1 MLRIFRDDRVIRMIN
16 SNDYVLLDIAGHIA
30 TLTLNRPEKANALS
44 EEMMDALEARVI
56 EADASADVRV
66 IVIAA
71 KGKIFCGGHDL
82 AQMRTHD
89 DDAYFSALFARC
101 SRLMGTI
108 RGAKKPVIAKVQG
121 AAVAAGCQLVA
132 TCDLAYA
139 AENAKFG
146 VNGINLGLFCATP
159 SVALSRAVQPRQAL
173 ELLLTGKLITAP
185 RAVELG
191 LLNASVPA
199 AELDANVDAAAK
211 AIANK
216 LPQAIELG
224 KELFWQQLG
233 LTEDEAYKAASAKM
247 VQNMAFKD
255 TQAMIDAFVKGH

>member
-1 MLRIFRDDRVIRMIN
+1 M
-16 SNDYVLLDIAGHIA
+16 SNDYVLFDIADHVA
-30 TLTLNRPEKANALS
+30 TLTLNRPDKANALS
-44 EEMMDALEARVI
+44 EEMMDALEARLA
-56 EADASADVRV
+56 EADGNRDVRV

-71 KGKIFCGGHDL
+71 NGKIFCGGHDL
-82 AQMRTHD
+82 AQMRTHE
-89 DDAYFSALFARC
+89 DDAYFQALFARC
-101 SRLMGTI
+101 SRLMMAI
-108 RGAKKPVIAKVQG
+108 RHAKKPVIAKVQG

-139 AENAKFG
+139 ADHAKFG

-173 ELLLTGKLITAP
+173 ELLLTGKLVTAP

-191 LLNASVPA
+191 LLNAAVPA
-199 AELDANVDAAAK
+199 ADLGVTVDAAAK

-216 LPQAIELG
+216 LPEAIELG
-224 KELFWQQLG
+224 KDVFWQQLG
-233 LTEDEAYKAASAKM
+233 LNEDDAYKAASAKM
-247 VQNMAFKD
+247 VQNIGFKD